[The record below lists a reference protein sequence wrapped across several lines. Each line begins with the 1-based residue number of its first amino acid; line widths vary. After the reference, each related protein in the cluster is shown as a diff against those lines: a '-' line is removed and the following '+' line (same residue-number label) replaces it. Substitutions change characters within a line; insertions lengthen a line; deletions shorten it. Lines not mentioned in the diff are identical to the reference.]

1 MLQVPLNFLLNVICQ
16 IQVDLWLQSF
26 VGFCRK
32 DNVVNLVI
40 VKSVVFNVGRRHLLS
55 PLPSSAQATLLH
67 STLLPRLTF
76 FGGTGLHIFGG
87 NIAVLHKIYFYII
100 FLSMGRYS
108 LTESP
113 SWVTIYF
120 ATESPVS
127 IIRAAQCGRSWPR
140 HENMFVLFTAVTV
153 TGAAEP
159 RRWMRGHGSCWR
171 HLDPATGQ
179 LLSQDK
185 LRDDGATARGERGP
199 IPPSSFFV
207 AKYWLTAKTADF
219 KICTLQRPCVF
230 IQQSFQKFP

>member
-16 IQVDLWLQSF
+16 IQVDLSLQSF

-55 PLPSSAQATLLH
+55 PLPSSAQATLPH
-67 STLLPRLTF
+67 SPLLPRLTF
-76 FGGTGLHIFGG
+76 LGGTGLHIFGG

-127 IIRAAQCGRSWPR
+127 IIRPAQCGRSWPR

-153 TGAAEP
+153 TGAAEMDAEP
-159 RRWMRGHGSCWR
+159 W
-171 HLDPATGQ
+171 Q
-179 LLSQDK
+179 LL
-185 LRDDGATARGERGP
+185 ATPWSRNR
-199 IPPSSFFV
+199 
-207 AKYWLTAKTADF
+207 TAPES
-219 KICTLQRPCVF
+219 R
-230 IQQSFQKFP
+230 